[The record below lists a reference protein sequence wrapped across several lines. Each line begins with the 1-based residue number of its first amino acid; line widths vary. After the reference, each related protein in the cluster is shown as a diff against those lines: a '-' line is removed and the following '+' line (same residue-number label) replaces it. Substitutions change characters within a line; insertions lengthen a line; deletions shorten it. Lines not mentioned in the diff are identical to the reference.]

1 MNDTVI
7 IPPKGLPFGGN
18 PGRPKGA
25 RSGTTL
31 ARLEAARVAR
41 ENPGELPLDYLLKIM
56 RDPEIQKDD
65 PERCDRAAMAAL
77 TCLHPRLQAIKVD
90 NVSTPTVSMT
100 PDELRGQILKLL
112 LDSGA
117 IRADLLKPV
126 NQGILPGRVLDND
139 DERDGE

>member
-1 MNDTVI
+1 MNDMVI
-7 IPPKGLPFGGN
+7 MKPKGLPFGGN

-25 RSGTTL
+25 RSGTTI

-56 RDPEIQKDD
+56 RDPVIQKAD

-90 NVSTPTVSMT
+90 NVTEPAVQMT
-100 PDELRGQILKLL
+100 PEQLRGQILQLL
-112 LDSGA
+112 IESGA
-117 IRADLLKPV
+117 IRADLLKPGIS
-126 NQGILPGRVLDND
+126 QGIASPMLDN
-139 DERDGE
+139 EEEE